1 MHRLDRQLLRQ
12 PCFPLQLGTSTGRC
26 IDASTTMPL
35 RRQAPTVLLQPHAPG
50 RPLPAL
56 IRLPGTSTPGPC
68 RASNSNSSQWFPQ
81 AGGDEPSTRPA
92 NSSADEQ
99 PSSST
104 SSNSNGSESS
114 SSAGSPSSSGSSE
127 GNGKPAEQSEVR
139 HAHHAMDNH
148 YLVLTS
154 APSLTPIRA
163 GLPSTHIQPFQAVG
177 YVHIYI
183 QGHRYSRSG
192 SCTS

>member
-1 MHRLDRQLLRQ
+1 MRATLHRLDRQLLRQ

-26 IDASTTMPL
+26 IDASTTMLL
-35 RRQAPTVLLQPHAPG
+35 RRQAPAALLQPHAPG

-56 IRLPGTSTPGPC
+56 IRSPGISTLGPC
-68 RASNSNSSQWFPQ
+68 RASTSNSSQWFPQ

-104 SSNSNGSESS
+104 SGNSNGSESS

-139 HAHHAMDNH
+139 HAYRAMHIHHLLLMQ
-148 YLVLTS
+148 
-154 APSLTPIRA
+154 APSLT
-163 GLPSTHIQPFQAVG
+163 
-177 YVHIYI
+177 Y
-183 QGHRYSRSG
+183 
-192 SCTS
+192 